1 MDMMQKQAVLAQ
13 LHMELGFELPSAYQ
27 AILLA
32 FEQLYVGEL
41 ANGQDVGFDALA
53 QLLQPFTPV
62 YPNHQRLQAFMADSA
77 HKYPAGQVY
86 RRDTDALMATKT
98 FTQSIL
104 MGSGD
109 DGVYWFWNK
118 NDGAVWDYYLDDGSV
133 GWVAQDF
140 ATWMTGFQL
149 QIRDEWN
156 VFVDESDGSE

>member
-1 MDMMQKQAVLAQ
+1 MMQKQAVLAQ
-13 LHMELGFELPSAYQ
+13 LHTELGFELPSAYQ

-41 ANGQDVGFDALA
+41 ANGQELGFDALA

-77 HKYPAGQVY
+77 HKYPAGKVY
-86 RRDTDALMATKT
+86 RRDTDALMTTET
-98 FTQSIL
+98 FAQSII

-109 DGVYWFWNK
+109 
-118 NDGAVWDYYLDDGSV
+118 DGAVWDYYLDDGSV
-133 GWVAQDF
+133 GKVAPDF
-140 ATWMTGFQL
+140 ETWMAGFSL
-149 QIRDEWN
+149 QICDEWN

>member
-1 MDMMQKQAVLAQ
+1 MMQKQAVLTQ
-13 LHMELGFELPSAYQ
+13 LHTELGFELPSAYQ

-41 ANGQDVGFDALA
+41 VNGQDVSFDALA
-53 QLLQPFTPV
+53 HLLQPFTHNHQ
-62 YPNHQRLQAFMADSA
+62 NHQRLQAFMADSA
-77 HKYPAGQVY
+77 HKYLAGKVY
-86 RRDTDALMATKT
+86 RRDTDALMTTET
-98 FTQSIL
+98 FAQSII

-133 GWVAQDF
+133 SKAAQDF
-140 ATWMTGFQL
+140 ATWMTGFSL
-149 QIRDEWN
+149 QICDEWN

>member
-1 MDMMQKQAVLAQ
+1 MQTLLQT
-13 LHMELGFELPSAYQ
+13 LHTELGFELPRAYQ

-32 FEQLYVGEL
+32 FEQWYVGEL
-41 ANGQDVGFDALA
+41 ANGQEVSFDALP
-53 QLLQPFTPV
+53 QLLQPFTHNHQ
-62 YPNHQRLQAFMADSA
+62 NHQRLQQFFLDSA

-86 RRDTDALMATKT
+86 RRDTDALIATET
-98 FTQSIL
+98 FSKSIL

-140 ATWMTGFQL
+140 ETWMIGFQL
-149 QIRDEWN
+149 YIRDEWN

>member
-1 MDMMQKQAVLAQ
+1 MQTLLQT
-13 LHMELGFELPSAYQ
+13 LHTELGFELPRAYQ

-32 FEQLYVGEL
+32 FEQWYAGEL
-41 ANGQDVGFDALA
+41 ANGQEVSFDALP
-53 QLLQPFTPV
+53 QLLQPFTPNHQ
-62 YPNHQRLQAFMADSA
+62 NHQRLQQFFLDSA

-86 RRDTDALMATKT
+86 RRDTDALMATET
-98 FTQSIL
+98 FAQSII

-109 DGVYWFWNK
+109 
-118 NDGAVWDYYLDDGSV
+118 DGAVWDYYLDDGSV

-149 QIRDEWN
+149 QICDEWN